1 MIDLKNMITKQQKF
15 IDDNDIVGKHDGN
28 IDFFSDDDN
37 EKDMLGEA
45 AETVNDDGL
54 QTDNQEE
61 DSSHHAQYP
70 MIPEAD
76 AVIRSAG
83 PMNGRRPGPDSKAA
97 KVTAF
102 SNNEEA
108 NQKKH
113 QGGGNMGGLV
123 VSGIPMSQ
131 RVGAPIPNLSG
142 VNAQYRKLN
151 QPVPEEPADRI
162 SRTKTVKENKAIK
175 EKLDAEYKQ
184 SIEGLSIVGT
194 SANNKK

>member
-1 MIDLKNMITKQQKF
+1 LAGDWLGGLSLSTCF
-15 IDDNDIVGKHDGN
+15 WYSSSFFLLD

-45 AETVNDDGL
+45 PETVNDDGL

-83 PMNGRRPGPDSKAA
+83 PVNGRRPGPDSKAA

-108 NQKKH
+108 NPKKH
-113 QGGGNMGGLV
+113 
-123 VSGIPMSQ
+123 
-131 RVGAPIPNLSG
+131 
-142 VNAQYRKLN
+142 
-151 QPVPEEPADRI
+151 
-162 SRTKTVKENKAIK
+162 
-175 EKLDAEYKQ
+175 
-184 SIEGLSIVGT
+184 
-194 SANNKK
+194 

>member
-1 MIDLKNMITKQQKF
+1 
-15 IDDNDIVGKHDGN
+15 
-28 IDFFSDDDN
+28 
-37 EKDMLGEA
+37 MLGEMP
-45 AETVNDDGL
+45 ETVNDDGL

-70 MIPEAD
+70 VIPEAD

-97 KVTAF
+97 KISAF
-102 SNNEEA
+102 SNNPTASEDTH
-108 NQKKH
+108 QKKH

-151 QPVPEEPADRI
+151 QPVAEE
-162 SRTKTVKENKAIK
+162 
-175 EKLDAEYKQ
+175 
-184 SIEGLSIVGT
+184 
-194 SANNKK
+194 